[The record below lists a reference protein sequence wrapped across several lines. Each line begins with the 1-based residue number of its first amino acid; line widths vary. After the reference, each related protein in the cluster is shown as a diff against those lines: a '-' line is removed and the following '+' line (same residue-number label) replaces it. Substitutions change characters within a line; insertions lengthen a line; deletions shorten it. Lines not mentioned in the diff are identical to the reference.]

1 MMFRAQTSKWRNIV
15 MAHVE
20 TVTVVVHRFIKALL
34 NETFGDQRMREEL
47 WSLVLLEKL
56 QTAYVR
62 AKDQA
67 EFLLG
72 IEINGRPST
81 YNHYFSANL
90 QKARIERLKKAIK
103 GVAINEWSDGDVRLN
118 MSAVP
123 DLMTNKS
130 NAEQVKKDIHDIL
143 KSYYQV
149 SRKRF
154 VDIVCRMAVEHF
166 LLDGGGSPLKVLT
179 PELIAT
185 MSDTQLDMI
194 ACEDATTKRERE
206 RLGSEIEGLEAAMRV
221 LRG

>member
-1 MMFRAQTSKWRNIV
+1 MTFRAQTSKWRNIV

-20 TVTVVVHRFIKALL
+20 TVIVAVHRFIKALL

-47 WSLVLLEKL
+47 WGVVLLEKL
-56 QTAYVR
+56 QTSYVR

-67 EFLLG
+67 KFLLD
-72 IEINGRPST
+72 IEVNGRPST
-81 YNHYFSANL
+81 YNHYFSDNL
-90 QKARIERLKKAIK
+90 QKARIERLEKALK
-103 GVAINEWSDGDVRLN
+103 GAALHKWDDGDVRIS
-118 MSAVP
+118 MSSVP
-123 DLMTNKS
+123 DLMTNKN

-154 VDIVCRMAVEHF
+154 VDIVCRIAVEHF
-166 LLDGGGSPLKVLT
+166 LLDGKDSPLKVLT

-194 ACEDATTKRERE
+194 AGEDVTTKRERV
-206 RLGSEIEGLEAAMRV
+206 RLGSDIEGLEAAMRV